1 MAGAIS
7 RACVPPNMPPLGGGD
22 KLVKFRRLYRD
33 SLKVGD
39 WFITLPKTNM
49 DTQNDGLEKV
59 IPFKIAIFGI
69 HVRFLG
75 YTIIYYFSDF
85 TACPKR
91 HLKLFEQ
98 NFCVKFHCNL

>member
-22 KLVKFRRLYRD
+22 KLVKFGRLYRD

-49 DTQNDGLEKV
+49 EGPKMMGLGK
-59 IPFKIAIFGI
+59 GNS
-69 HVRFLG
+69 L
-75 YTIIYYFSDF
+75 
-85 TACPKR
+85 
-91 HLKLFEQ
+91 
-98 NFCVKFHCNL
+98 